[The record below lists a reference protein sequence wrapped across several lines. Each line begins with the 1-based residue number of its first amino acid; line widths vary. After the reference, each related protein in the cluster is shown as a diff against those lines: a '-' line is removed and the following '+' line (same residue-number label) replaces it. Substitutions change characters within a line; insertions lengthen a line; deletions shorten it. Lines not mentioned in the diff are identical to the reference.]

1 MNKHTEHDTRE
12 HLLATGEQLC
22 LQRGFTG
29 MGLSELLKTA
39 EVPKGSFYHYFRS
52 KEAFGVAMLE
62 RHYAAYHQR
71 LTELLQSGEGNYRDR
86 ILAYYQ
92 QTLNQFC
99 QHGTI
104 SGCLTVKLSAEV
116 CDLSEDMRS
125 AMDKGARG
133 VIALLSQALENGRK
147 NHCLTF
153 CGEPLQQAQVLYALW
168 LGANLQAKISRSFEP
183 LENAL
188 AHVKNIIATPAV
200 YQAFFITRRPG
211 AFMSSEKLYSPL
223 KVGAITAAN
232 RIFMAPLTRLRSI
245 EPGDIPT
252 PLMAEYYRQRASAG
266 LIISEAT
273 QISAQAKGYAGAP
286 GIHSQ
291 EQIAAWK
298 KITAGVHAENGHMAV
313 QLWHTGRISHASLQP
328 GGQAPV
334 APSALSAGTRT
345 SLRDE
350 NGQAIRVETSMP
362 RALELGEIPGIVND
376 FRQAIANAREAGFD
390 LVELHSAHGYL
401 LHQFLSP
408 SSNHRTDQYGGSV
421 ENRARLVLEVV
432 DAGIEEWGADRI
444 GIRISPI
451 GTFQNTDNGPNEEA
465 DALYLIEQLGKR
477 GIAYLHMSEPDW
489 AGGEPYTDAFR
500 EKVRARF
507 HGPIIG
513 AGAYTVEKAETLI
526 GKGLIDAVAF
536 GRDWIANPDLVARLQ
551 RKAELNPQRAE
562 SFYGGGAE
570 GYTDYPTL

>member
-1 MNKHTEHDTRE
+1 
-12 HLLATGEQLC
+12 
-22 LQRGFTG
+22 
-29 MGLSELLKTA
+29 
-39 EVPKGSFYHYFRS
+39 
-52 KEAFGVAMLE
+52 
-62 RHYAAYHQR
+62 
-71 LTELLQSGEGNYRDR
+71 
-86 ILAYYQ
+86 
-92 QTLNQFC
+92 
-99 QHGTI
+99 
-104 SGCLTVKLSAEV
+104 
-116 CDLSEDMRS
+116 
-125 AMDKGARG
+125 
-133 VIALLSQALENGRK
+133 
-147 NHCLTF
+147 
-153 CGEPLQQAQVLYALW
+153 
-168 LGANLQAKISRSFEP
+168 
-183 LENAL
+183 
-188 AHVKNIIATPAV
+188 
-200 YQAFFITRRPG
+200 
-211 AFMSSEKLYSPL
+211 MSSEKLYSPL

-286 GIHSQ
+286 GIHSP

-298 KITAGVHAENGHMAV
+298 KITAGVHAENG
-313 QLWHTGRISHASLQP
+313 
-328 GGQAPV
+328 
-334 APSALSAGTRT
+334 
-345 SLRDE
+345 
-350 NGQAIRVETSMP
+350 QAIRVETSMP
-362 RALELGEIPGIVND
+362 RALELEEIPGIVND